1 MKIAGH
7 CYSARARWGPDHAK
21 LERKATMKKSN
32 LLKSVLPVLAL
43 AAGLALPTGLGAK
56 GPAFDTPPAGA
67 PRGTGPVIYV
77 TGQDLVYDSIVL
89 GPLPLHGPFQKLE
102 ATGPTGLQTEFGPGD
117 HGYVG
122 GRWWLDANGDD
133 LMDAGD
139 AYSLGPLL
147 GPGREAY

>member
-1 MKIAGH
+1 M
-7 CYSARARWGPDHAK
+7 
-21 LERKATMKKSN
+21 RKPN
-32 LLKSVLPVLAL
+32 LLNTILPILAL
-43 AAGLALPTGLGAK
+43 TSGLAVSTGAGAD
-56 GPAFDTPPAGA
+56 PAFDTPPAGA

-89 GPLPLHGPFQKLE
+89 GPLPFQGPFQKLE

-122 GRWWLDANGDD
+122 GRWWMDANGDD

-139 AYSLGPLL
+139 VYFLCPLL
-147 GPGREAY
+147 GPGREGP